1 MIPLT
6 PYLHHCAP
14 EIAPAT
20 LSAIVQVESGGDPWA
35 LWDNTAR
42 RGYRPASRRQAE
54 RILRV
59 LMGEGHQVDVGLA
72 QVDTENFPAYGLRP
86 SNVFDACTNLRV
98 GADIL
103 AAAYR
108 KAAAVYGPGQQALYH
123 AFEAYNSGALH
134 GDAIYANR
142 VLRAA
147 GIPVNVQAGGGLSYV
162 RLPHAPEFLPY
173 VLMWGKAPKAVVA
186 PRKTGLMYVLNW

>member
-1 MIPLT
+1 MLLT
-6 PYLHHCAP
+6 PIAQQCAP
-14 EIAPAT
+14 EIAPPT

-42 RGYRPASRRQAE
+42 RGYRPASRQQAE

-59 LMGEGHQVDVGLA
+59 LMAEGHQVDVGIA
-72 QVDTENFPAYGLRP
+72 QIDTKNFPSYGLRP
-86 SNVFDACTNLRV
+86 SNVFGVCTNLRV

-103 AAAYR
+103 AAGYR

-147 GIPVNVQAGGGLSYV
+147 GIPVTVQAGGGLSYV
-162 RLPHAPEFLPY
+162 RRPNAPEFLPY
-173 VLMWGKAPKAVVA
+173 VLTWGKSRTPASPQRA
-186 PRKTGLMYVLNW
+186 GLTYVLSW